1 MVRPHP
7 SKGSPSRR
15 DSGFT
20 VIELMVVILLLG
32 VVVGYGFLKIDNLVP
47 SARLDK
53 AARELGQTLTRLRS
67 LSIFSGRTHFLE
79 YDLDAQTYR
88 LTRSTTI
95 REQEEGA
102 HDYIESDWFEL
113 PKKVRIKAIQFSDRG
128 AETQGQV
135 RVEFTPTG
143 EVVGHL
149 IHILSDEILDESKNR
164 YTVELNPITGLVSY
178 TQGIHKSYD
187 QVRSEFEFR

>member
-1 MVRPHP
+1 M
-7 SKGSPSRR
+7 KMRR
-15 DSGFT
+15 TRSAAPIAGETGFT
-20 VIELMVVILLLG
+20 VIELMAVILLLG
-32 VVVGYGFLKIDNLVP
+32 VIVGYGFVRIDNLVP

-53 AARELGQTLTRLRS
+53 AARDLGQMLSRLRN
-67 LSIFSGRTHFLE
+67 LSIFAGRTHFLE

-88 LTRSTTI
+88 ISRPTTI

-102 HDYIESDWFEL
+102 DDYVTSDWFEL
-113 PKKVRIKAIQFSDRG
+113 PKKVRITAIQFSDRD
-128 AETQGQV
+128 AETRGVV

-164 YTVELNPITGLVSY
+164 YTVEINPITGLVSY
-178 TQGIHKSYD
+178 TRGVHKSYD

>member
-1 MVRPHP
+1 MKLIRTRSGAPTE
-7 SKGSPSRR
+7 G
-15 DSGFT
+15 DAGFT

-53 AARELGQTLTRLRS
+53 AARDLGQMLSRLRN
-67 LSIFSGRTHFLE
+67 LSIFAGRTHFLE
-79 YDLDAQTYR
+79 YNLDAQTYR
-88 LTRSTTI
+88 ISRPTTI
-95 REQEEGA
+95 REQEEGLD
-102 HDYIESDWFEL
+102 DYIESDWFEL
-113 PKKVRIKAIQFSDRG
+113 PKKVRIKAIQFSDRD
-128 AETQGQV
+128 AETRGLV

-149 IHILSDEILDESKNR
+149 IHILSDEILDEAKNR
-164 YTVELNPITGLVSY
+164 YTVEINPITGLVTY

>member
-1 MVRPHP
+1 VEPVQARPDRARQ
-7 SKGSPSRR
+7 SGG
-15 DSGFT
+15 GFT

-32 VVVGYGFLKIDNLVP
+32 AVVGYGFLKIDNLVP

-53 AARELGQTLTRLRS
+53 AARDLGQILTRLRN

-79 YDLDAQTYR
+79 YDLDDQTYR
-88 LTRSTTI
+88 IGRPTTI
-95 REQEEGA
+95 REQEDGA
-102 HDYIESDWFEL
+102 DDIILSDWFEL
-113 PKKVRIKAIQFSDRG
+113 PKKVRIKAVQFSDRD
-128 AETQGQV
+128 AETQGLV

-164 YTVELNPITGLVSY
+164 YTVEINPITGLVTY
-178 TQGIHKSYD
+178 TQGIHKSSD